1 MPDIEDAGLCLDRAQ
16 HFRFGRGLSVTDFT
30 ASEWCQQQVAFNLSA
45 KLPKEVTE
53 TEAMAA
59 GKKQHAELEA
69 ETAIE
74 VEVETESR
82 EDVWALR
89 LLATIE
95 SLHQLKSS
103 GLTRE
108 IFCFGLLQGCWVR
121 GIVDQI
127 ELDAEGRAVVVEHKT
142 RRNPSLPS
150 PAQKR
155 TARLQVLL
163 YCALFGSLAAS
174 AQQYLPAML
183 QQLKLDGQAC
193 LGRGVVDYAESLG
206 LVPVN
211 TLQHVG
217 NHLASIASQAP
228 PLALTHHV
236 RYLWQG
242 DGSELGQE
250 HVKLDGFAVQ
260 QALRRHLLF
269 WGGDKAP
276 EVVPTTEDWKCRHC
290 LFAAKCPT
298 GQGVQHKA

>member
-1 MPDIEDAGLCLDRAQ
+1 MPDIEDAGVCLDRQ
-16 HFRFGRGLSVTDFT
+16 QQFRFGRGLSVTDFT

-69 ETAIE
+69 ETAVE

-82 EDVWALR
+82 EDMWALR
-89 LLATIE
+89 LLATITA
-95 SLHQLKSS
+95 LRQLQSE

-108 IFCFGLLQGCWVR
+108 VFCFGLLQGCWVR
-121 GIVDQI
+121 GIIDQI
-127 ELDAEGRAVVVEHKT
+127 ELDAESRAIVVEHKT
-142 RRNPSLPS
+142 RFNPSLPS
-150 PAQKR
+150 HAQKR
-155 TARLQVLL
+155 TAKLQVLL

-174 AQQYLPAML
+174 ARQHLPAML
-183 QQLKLDGQAC
+183 QQLRLDGCAP
-193 LGRGVVDYAESLG
+193 LGAGVA
-206 LVPVN
+206 
-211 TLQHVG
+211 
-217 NHLASIASQAP
+217 AQAP
-228 PLALTHHV
+228 ILAASHYV

-250 HVKLDGFAVQ
+250 HVHLDGFAVQ

-269 WGGDKAP
+269 WSGNKPP
-276 EVVPTTEDWKCRHC
+276 EMVPITEDWKCRQC

-298 GQGVQHKA
+298 GQGLARRPS